1 MPPIHP
7 GANMREAIAANKSD
21 ELAVLLDLISMGNE
35 QAFARLYRAMNRKV
49 YAFALQFLRNPH
61 LAEEVVTETLFEV
74 WRNARRFAGQSRAST
89 WVLGIARHKALDKVR
104 EQEAVERVESA
115 WDETCELIASGD
127 PSVFERLAQRQTASQ
142 IQRCLASLPVDQR
155 ECIHLVFFQDLSLA
169 EVAALQG
176 VPENTVKTRLFHAR
190 RKLRAKL
197 ERLLNRPVPIGDI
210 AGRDDETCPNARRGG
225 SRG

>member
-1 MPPIHP
+1 M
-7 GANMREAIAANKSD
+7 GKATEANKSD

-49 YAFALQFLRNPH
+49 YAFALQFLRDSH
-61 LAEEVVTETLFEV
+61 LAEDVVTETLFEV

-89 WVLGIARHKALDKVR
+89 WVLGIARHKALDKLR
-104 EQEAVERVESA
+104 DQAAFERVESQ
-115 WDETCELIASGD
+115 WDESCESIASSD
-127 PSVFERLAQRQTASQ
+127 PSAFEQLADRQTAAQ
-142 IQRCLASLPVDQR
+142 IQRCLASLPLDQR

-190 RKLRAKL
+190 RKLRGKL
-197 ERLLNRPVPIGDI
+197 ERCFSEAKEGCAPPQKR
-210 AGRDDETCPNARRGG
+210 AR
-225 SRG
+225 S

>member
-1 MPPIHP
+1 
-7 GANMREAIAANKSD
+7 MRKAIASNQSD

-89 WVLGIARHKALDKVR
+89 WVLGIARHKALDKLR
-104 EQEAVERVESA
+104 DQAAFERVESP
-115 WDETCELIASGD
+115 WDEMCDLTPSSD
-127 PSVFERLAQRQTASQ
+127 PSVLEQLVERQTAAQ
-142 IQRCLASLPVDQR
+142 IQRCLASLPLDQR
-155 ECIHLVFFQDLSLA
+155 ECIHLVFYEDLSLA

-190 RKLRAKL
+190 RKLRGKL
-197 ERLLNRPVPIGDI
+197 ERYFSDAKTDCAPLQKR
-210 AGRDDETCPNARRGG
+210 AQ
-225 SRG
+225 S

>member
-1 MPPIHP
+1 MPSTHP
-7 GANMREAIAANKSD
+7 GANMREAIATTKSD
-21 ELAVLLDLISMGNE
+21 ELALLLDLISLGNE
-35 QAFARLYRAMNRKV
+35 PAFARLYRAMNRKV

-89 WVLGIARHKALDKVR
+89 WVLGIARHKALDKVC
-104 EQEAVERVESA
+104 EQAAFERVKSV
-115 WDETCELIASGD
+115 WDETCELIAPGD
-127 PSVFERLAQRQTASQ
+127 PCAFEQFAQRQTASE
-142 IQRCLASLPVDQR
+142 IQRCLASLPVYQR
-155 ECIHLVFFQDLSLA
+155 ECINLVFFQELSLA

-197 ERLLNRPVPIGDI
+197 ERSFSGTDCVPLRKR
-210 AGRDDETCPNARRGG
+210 AQP
-225 SRG
+225 